1 MQVAMKEDN
10 KPWYK
15 HPYVWLMIGLP
26 ASAVIAGITTVFIAA
41 HEPDSLVVDNY
52 YKDGLAINEVIEKDR
67 KAVEMGLGARL
78 EFGNSGVRLYMQ
90 SPEPI
95 AEGPLTLRLVH
106 PTRAEQD
113 QELVLVP
120 FGDNYY
126 EASGLESLAA
136 VTWEVQIADNQGQW
150 RMVKKQRLVD
160 NPILEITP

>member
-1 MQVAMKEDN
+1 MKREDD

-15 HPYVWLMIGLP
+15 YGFVWLMIGLP
-26 ASAVIAGITTVFIAA
+26 ASAVIAGITTVFIAT
-41 HEPDSLVVDNY
+41 HEPDSMVVDDY
-52 YKDGLAINEVIEKDR
+52 YKDGLAINTVIEKDR
-67 KAVEMGLGARL
+67 RAIEMELGARL

-95 AEGPLTLRLVH
+95 AEGPLTLKLIH

-113 QELVLVP
+113 QQLVLVP

-160 NPILEITP
+160 NPVLVISP

>member
-1 MQVAMKEDN
+1 NA
-10 KPWYK
+10 
-15 HPYVWLMIGLP
+15 
-26 ASAVIAGITTVFIAA
+26 
-41 HEPDSLVVDNY
+41 
-52 YKDGLAINEVIEKDR
+52 VIEKDR
-67 KAVEMGLGARL
+67 RAVEMGLGARL

-90 SPEPI
+90 SPQPI
-95 AEGPLTLRLVH
+95 AEGPLTLRLIH

-136 VTWEVQIADNQGQW
+136 VTWEVQVADNQGQW